1 MFFYWLQLLL
11 ISDLVIQIT
20 SIKQVSQKC
29 TTILQLKFLMYTLRG
44 NELGNHR
51 RFFFH
56 EIRHWKVRKVT
67 DPGFW
72 IKVQMNSE
80 TSKSI
85 KVDVFRVLAKILF
98 TQIYMLFASTQK
110 FQMSFNFLQKNS
122 MFGKNLVLELRSR
135 SLKANQNA
143 RSFKLE
149 NPTNKLR
156 YEFELLD
163 VTRVP

>member
-1 MFFYWLQLLL
+1 
-11 ISDLVIQIT
+11 
-20 SIKQVSQKC
+20 
-29 TTILQLKFLMYTLRG
+29 
-44 NELGNHR
+44 
-51 RFFFH
+51 
-56 EIRHWKVRKVT
+56 
-67 DPGFW
+67 
-72 IKVQMNSE
+72 MNSE

-110 FQMSFNFLQKNS
+110 FQRSFNFLQKNS

-135 SLKANQNA
+135 NLKANQNA

>member
-1 MFFYWLQLLL
+1 
-11 ISDLVIQIT
+11 
-20 SIKQVSQKC
+20 
-29 TTILQLKFLMYTLRG
+29 
-44 NELGNHR
+44 
-51 RFFFH
+51 
-56 EIRHWKVRKVT
+56 
-67 DPGFW
+67 
-72 IKVQMNSE
+72 MNSE

-149 NPTNKLR
+149 NPTHKLR